1 MADLSI
7 GSVDVFALNGT
18 GDAIKVLILR
28 RARGTRCTGA
38 WEIVHGRT
46 QGLERPEESAL
57 RELREETG
65 LVARRLYNVTCQP
78 FYLHREGIVLMAVVF
93 AAFVQSAEPIV
104 LSAEHDQAE
113 WVSVADALRRLS
125 WPRSAAALRDAVGLV
140 GTGTAGAVEDVLR
153 IV

>member
-1 MADLSI
+1 MTELSV
-7 GSVDVFALNGT
+7 GSVDVFVLDGT

-38 WEIVHGRT
+38 WEAVHGRM
-46 QGLERPEESAL
+46 QGRERPEETAL

-65 LVARRLYNVTCQP
+65 LETTRLYNVTCQP
-78 FYLHREGIVLMAVVF
+78 FYLHREQTVLVAVVF
-93 AAFVQSAEPIV
+93 AAFVRSEAPIA

-113 WVSVADALRRLS
+113 WVSVAEALRRLS
-125 WPRSAAALRDAVGLV
+125 WPRSAAALRDAVALV

-153 IV
+153 VV